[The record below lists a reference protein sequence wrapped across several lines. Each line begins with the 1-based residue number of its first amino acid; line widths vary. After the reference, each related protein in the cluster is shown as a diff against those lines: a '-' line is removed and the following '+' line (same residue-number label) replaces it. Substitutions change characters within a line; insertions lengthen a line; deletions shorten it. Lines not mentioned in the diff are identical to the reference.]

1 MIWVVIGPHFMKNIN
16 VRTNVIELCNFG
28 ARIMIEF
35 EGKEGGG
42 GGGLW
47 ILPPVVESNRVN

>member
-42 GGGLW
+42 GGALDSSPG
-47 ILPPVVESNRVN
+47 RRKQ